1 MAYGNIRPIPEI
13 FTDLIGQV
21 TTLIRKEGQL
31 ARAEISEKA
40 TRALAGMAMILL
52 GAMLLIPAL
61 VVLLQAAIMGLI
73 GNGLDPTAAA
83 LLVGGAIFLIG
94 MVLGLIG
101 WSRVNAGA
109 LVPDKTIGQL
119 KRDAQ
124 VPRHTGITSHYGES
138 GGARS
143 ERMAGEEAAYGDRN
157 RAA

>member
-1 MAYGNIRPIPEI
+1 MAYGNLRPIPEI

-40 TRALAGMAMILL
+40 TRALTGMAMILL
-52 GAMLLIPAL
+52 GAMLLIPA
-61 VVLLQAAIMGLI
+61 VVFLLQAAVMGLI
-73 GNGLDPTAAA
+73 DSGVDSTAAA
-83 LLVGGAIFLIG
+83 LIVGGAIFLIG

-109 LVPDKTIGQL
+109 MVPDKTIGQL

-124 VPRHTGITSHYGES
+124 VPRHSGITSHDGET
-138 GGARS
+138 GGAKS
-143 ERMAGEEAAYGDRN
+143 ERIAGEEAAYGDRN

>member
-1 MAYGNIRPIPEI
+1 MAYGNIRAIPEL

-21 TTLIRKEGQL
+21 TSLIRKEGQL

-40 TRALAGMAMILL
+40 TRALTGIAMILL

-61 VVLLQAAIMGLI
+61 VILLQAAVMGLI
-73 GNGLDPTAAA
+73 DNGADPTAAA
-83 LLVGGAIFLIG
+83 LMVGGAIFVIG

-101 WSRVNAGA
+101 WSRVNGGS
-109 LVPDKTIGQL
+109 LVPDKTIDQW

-124 VPRHTGITSHYGES
+124 VPRHTGITSQYGET
-138 GGARS
+138 GGARG
-143 ERMAGEEAAYGDRN
+143 ERVAGEEAAYGDRN

>member
-21 TTLIRKEGQL
+21 TNLVRKESQL

-52 GAMLLIPAL
+52 GAILLIPAM
-61 VVLLQAAIMGLI
+61 VVLLQAAVMGLI
-73 GNGLDPTAAA
+73 SNGSDPTAAA
-83 LLVGGAIFLIG
+83 LIVGGAIFVIG

-101 WSRVNAGA
+101 WSRVNVGS
-109 LVPDKTIGQL
+109 LVPDKTIDQL

-124 VPRHTGITSHYGES
+124 VPRHSGITTHYGET
-138 GGARS
+138 GTTRS
-143 ERMAGEEAAYGDRN
+143 EEAAYGDRN